1 MIASAGQANWCK
13 EHALLCRMQMKGL
26 FCRVREVGTYLLR
39 EARLAVRVCA
49 SGGDGADL
57 VCGHLEHHDVCM
69 SFLMLPTLC
78 SQMPLT
84 QPQRHSKGMLHLQT
98 HPNLCLAAS
107 IRDISWVRE
116 GIYKANGMS
125 LACGIIRAENVQSH
139 EDSGMASHHAPRWGG

>member
-1 MIASAGQANWCK
+1 
-13 EHALLCRMQMKGL
+13 MKGL

-69 SFLMLPTLC
+69 SSLMLPTLC

-107 IRDISWVRE
+107 IRDIIWCGKE
-116 GIYKANGMS
+116 FIKLTACH

-139 EDSGMASHHAPRWGG
+139 EDSGMASHLAPRWGG